1 MKKSKIPVS
10 ILLITV
16 LLCSPPQISRS
27 DDTQKAC
34 GAPCILAV
42 AALIVGGILFV
53 GLRNFCK
60 KHLPPPQPDPPP
72 KNPKTNSLAL
82 FTPGQ
87 APGLVLSDEA
97 VELID
102 ITTNN
107 WHDEYGNLYAV
118 SFNTVLQSSTNLLN
132 WEFRYAITG
141 YVSFAEV
148 NGAPDWNRPSNSAA
162 IYYDAHGTARAT
174 NWSTGNEGLPAEPAG
189 QARFYRL
196 AHD

>member
-10 ILLITV
+10 VLLITV
-16 LLCSPPQISRS
+16 LFISPPQVAHS
-27 DDTQKAC
+27 DDTQQAC
-34 GAPCILAV
+34 GAPCIIAA

-53 GLRNFCK
+53 SLRNFCK

-72 KNPKTNSLAL
+72 PNNRTNHASLFA
-82 FTPGQ
+82 PNQ
-87 APGLVLSDEA
+87 AAGLVLSDEA

-102 ITTNN
+102 ISTNN
-107 WHDEYGNLYAV
+107 WHDEYGNLYAI
-118 SFNTVLQSSTNLLN
+118 SFNTVLQTSTNLLN

-141 YVSFAEV
+141 YVSFATV
-148 NGAPDWNRPSNSAA
+148 NGQPIWSAPSNSCSV
-162 IYYDAHGTARAT
+162 YFDASGAPVGT
-174 NWSTGNEGLPAEPAG
+174 NWSTDADTLPVEPAS